1 MTPAEWE
8 AKLLIWGRAPGKP
21 EQDKMERTE
30 GEIRAA
36 IAASTALSSHQVKVF
51 AQGSYRNLTHIPR
64 ESDVDICVVCK
75 DVVDLDWQFVDPR
88 APSDPAV
95 ARALMTRYR
104 LTPASYTY
112 PQFKIDVGAALV
124 ARFGPPPAVTS
135 GDKAFN
141 IRETRYNVDA
151 DVVAALEHRRYRA
164 DGTYDEGT
172 QFLSTKGKKII
183 NWPDQQHA
191 NGVTKNQATR
201 ERFKA
206 MVRVLKNLC
215 HEMDDQG
222 KAAAKPM
229 SSFLIECL
237 VYNVPDSKFGHA
249 TYYDDLREVLRF
261 LFLNTQTD
269 EECENWLEES
279 RLKWLFR
286 GDKGWT
292 RAQVNAFVLAA
303 WHHIGYTN

>member
-1 MTPAEWE
+1 MTPNEWE
-8 AKLLIWGRAPGKP
+8 AKLRIWGRAPGRP

-36 IAASTALSSHQVKVF
+36 IAASPALSKHRTKVF

-75 DVVDLDWQFVDPR
+75 DAMAIDWQFVDRR
-88 APSDPAV
+88 AVDDPSISKALD
-95 ARALMTRYR
+95 ARFGFHDST
-104 LTPASYTY
+104 YTFV
-112 PQFKIDVGAALV
+112 QFKIDVGAALV
-124 ARFGPPPAVTS
+124 ARFGPPPAVTA

-151 DVVAALEHRRYRA
+151 DVVAALEHRRYRE
-164 DGTYDEGT
+164 DGAYDEGT
-172 QFLSTKGKKII
+172 QFWSNKGKKII

-191 NGVTKNQATR
+191 NGVAKNQSTG

-206 MVRVLKNLC
+206 MVRVVKNLC
-215 HEMDDQG
+215 HEMDEQG
-222 KAAAKPM
+222 VGAAEPM

-237 VYNVPDSKFGHA
+237 VYNVPDTKFNHTA
-249 TYYDDLREVLRF
+249 YYDDLREVLRYIY
-261 LFLNTQTD
+261 LNTKT
-269 EECENWLEES
+269 EEDCKDWREES

-286 GDKGWT
+286 GQAWT
-292 RAQVNAFVLAA
+292 PAQANAFALAA
-303 WHHIGYTN
+303 WHYVGFTN